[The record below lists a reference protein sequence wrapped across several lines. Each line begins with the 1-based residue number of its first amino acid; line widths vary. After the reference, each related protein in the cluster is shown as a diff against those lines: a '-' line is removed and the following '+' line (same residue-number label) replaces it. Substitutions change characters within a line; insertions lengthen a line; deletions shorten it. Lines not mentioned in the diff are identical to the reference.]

1 MGKTSM
7 RNGSV
12 GQVRVALLGLAL
24 TLGTAGSLALSG
36 CGKPPP
42 PPPPP
47 PPSRPPAPPAPEPL
61 DTEALVQQLQA
72 DARVQFPNAIAPTSE
87 ELARAIIALADAF
100 AKGDAAALRPM
111 LDTSGVSVLDELQ
124 ASGAWDET
132 TKRIEAIRIT
142 SLSAGDDA
150 MPSADLTF
158 AIQEPAVAYQ
168 LRWHATPGTG
178 GSGYTFSP
186 MESDGTVMARV
197 GDFDGSSGAVDP
209 GSVGTAPG
217 TTPGETPPGS
227 TPGGGGGP
235 PTEAGG

>member
-1 MGKTSM
+1 MGKASS
-7 RNGSV
+7 RDSRV
-12 GQVRVALLGLAL
+12 GHERFSLVGLAL

-47 PPSRPPAPPAPEPL
+47 PPTRAPTPPAPEPL
-61 DTEALVQQLQA
+61 DTEALVQQLRA
-72 DARVQFPNAIAPTSE
+72 DARVQFPNSVAPTSE
-87 ELARAIIALADAF
+87 ELARAIIGLADAF
-100 AKGDAAALRPM
+100 ARGDATALRPM
-111 LDTSGVSVLDELQ
+111 LDPSGVSVLDELQ

-142 SLSAGDDA
+142 SLNAGDDA

-158 AIQEPAVAYQ
+158 AIQEPAAAYQ
-168 LRWHATPGTG
+168 LRWHATPGVG

-186 MESDGTVMARV
+186 MESDGTVMARA
-197 GDFDGSSGAVDP
+197 GDFDGSSGAVDT
-209 GSVGTAPG
+209 GSVGSIPG
-217 TTPGETPPGS
+217 TTPGQTPSGS
-227 TPGGGGGP
+227 TPGGGGP